1 MNNSMNTRQRNF
13 VVGLIVIGLMIVG
26 FFGLRTVRA
35 FRQFHGHRPP
45 PPFSGEKAE
54 TNVDLIRDWMTLQ
67 YISITYRLPPELLYE
82 TLKIPPKGNERK
94 SLKELN
100 DEYYP
105 QAPGTVLELVKA
117 TILASQPPPTAVPP
131 DTAVPGDTAVPRP
144 TPVPQGAP

>member
-13 VVGLIVIGLMIVG
+13 VVGLIVIGLMIIA

-45 PPFSGEKAE
+45 PPFADEKAE
-54 TNVDLIRDWMTLQ
+54 TDVDLIRDWMTLP
-67 YISITYRLPPELLYE
+67 YVSITYQLPRNLLYE

-94 SLKELN
+94 SIKELN

-105 QAPGTVLELVKA
+105 EAPGTVLELVKA
-117 TILASQPPPTAVPP
+117 ALRGYQPPPTAAPP
-131 DTAVPGDTAVPRP
+131 DTAVPA
-144 TPVPQGAP
+144 PQVEP